1 MPTPEDRQPDH
12 DKRIPVDIDESPVTS
27 RFRLRLTPELGIRIA
42 IGVGLVVVSLFT
54 NRGFLVWGLIS
65 LLAVIFV
72 PTGLARSFVA
82 AIVPYATVWFV
93 FTFLRSFAN
102 ETILAKTLNTRVAEF
117 ERWLFG
123 GELPT
128 IRLQAAFYNPDHFHW
143 WDYYFTL
150 IHWSYFIL
158 PHAVIGW
165 LWWKHKREFQHY
177 LAALT
182 MLLTIG
188 LLVYFIIPSNPPWM
202 APESIDS
209 PGAPVVLRTMEPIAK
224 QLGGGLYQ
232 AGYKI
237 VGESNPI
244 AAMPSIHF
252 AVTFLLFWAA
262 RGRGRFWEV
271 AATFYSVSMAAALVY
286 MGEHYVVDIVVGGLI
301 TSYSWLATGSWL
313 DRNRYVLSPTHFGP
327 PTATAEPGY
336 GLEAAKAQIE
346 DETAKAEPVER

>member
-1 MPTPEDRQPDH
+1 VPTPADPTPDDH
-12 DKRIPVDIDESPVTS
+12 DERTPVHIEHSPKTSKFRI
-27 RFRLRLTPELGIRIA
+27 RLTPELGIRLA
-42 IGVGLVVVSLFT
+42 IGVGLIVLSLYM
-54 NRGFLVWGLIS
+54 NRSFLVWGLIA

-72 PTGLARSFVA
+72 PTGRARSFVA

-93 FTFLRSFAN
+93 FTFLRSLAD

-128 IRLQAAFYNPDHFHW
+128 IRLQAAFYEPGNIQW
-143 WDYYFTL
+143 WDYYFTF
-150 IHWSYFIL
+150 IHWSYFII
-158 PHAVIGW
+158 PHAVIGF
-165 LWWKHKREFQHY
+165 LWWKHKRAFQHY

-182 MLLTIG
+182 MLLTLG

-209 PGAPVVLRTMEPIAK
+209 PGAPVVLRIMEPIAK
-224 QLGGGLYQ
+224 ELGGGLYQ

-252 AVTFLLFWAA
+252 AVTFLLVWAA
-262 RGRGRFWEV
+262 RGRGKQWE
-271 AATFYSVSMAAALVY
+271 AAAWLYAFSMGAALVY
-286 MGEHYVVDIVVGGLI
+286 MGEHYIVDIIVGGLV
-301 TSYSWLATGSWL
+301 TSYSWFATGNWL
-313 DRNRYVLSPTHFGP
+313 NRNRYVLSPTHFGP
-327 PTATAEPGY
+327 PTE
-336 GLEAAKAQIE
+336 E
-346 DETAKAEPVER
+346 AEPVSPEEAEAAPRQGSNQPQPA